1 MTTGEN
7 DMNSNQISRLRVAV
21 WRAAKAIM
29 EVCNVLEQIEGET
42 RYFESL
48 QYQTMSTSTESREGT
63 DNV

>member
-7 DMNSNQISRLRVAV
+7 DMNSNQISKLKEAV
-21 WRAAKAIM
+21 WRAVQAIT

-48 QYQTMSTSTESREGT
+48 RYQATSASIENQEGT

>member
-7 DMNSNQISRLRVAV
+7 DMNSNQISKLKKAV
-21 WRAAKAIM
+21 WGAVQAM
-29 EVCNVLEQIEGET
+29 TEVCNVLEQIEGET

-48 QYQTMSTSTESREGT
+48 QYQAMPASAESREGT

>member
-1 MTTGEN
+1 
-7 DMNSNQISRLRVAV
+7 MNGNQISKLKKAV
-21 WRAAKAIM
+21 WRAAQAIT

-48 QYQTMSTSTESREGT
+48 QYQATSASIENQEGA